1 MTSSSP
7 EPILTEPLDAADHV
21 TGAAD
26 AAVMLIEY
34 GDYECPT
41 CLKAFPIIKQLLKQM
56 PDVLQVAFRHF
67 PQNSIHPHASV
78 AAQAAE
84 AAGAQGKFWK
94 MHDALFTYQ
103 DRMDEWDM
111 SQYAIKAELEL
122 YKFEADLS
130 SERFARRVARDL
142 ESGRRGGVHKT
153 PTLFING
160 IYYAGTLELAALAEA
175 IQRAL
180 KGGTTDEHR

>member
-1 MTSSSP
+1 MSSSPP
-7 EPILTEPLDAADHV
+7 EPILSEPLDASDHL
-21 TGAAD
+21 TGLPEAP
-26 AAVMLIEY
+26 VILLEY

-111 SQYAIKAELEL
+111 SQYALKAELEL

-142 ESGRRGGVHKT
+142 ESGRRGGVRKT

-160 IYYAGTLELAALAEA
+160 IFYPGPLEVSALAEA
-175 IQRAL
+175 IQRAP
-180 KGGTTDEHR
+180 KKATTHR

>member
-1 MTSSSP
+1 MDATRP
-7 EPILTEPLDAADHV
+7 QPVLTMPIDASDHIIGVEKAPV
-21 TGAAD
+21 T
-26 AAVMLIEY
+26 LIEY

-41 CLKAFPIIKQLLKQM
+41 CLKAFPMIKLLLAEK
-56 PDVLQVAFRHF
+56 PDALKVVFRHF
-67 PQNSIHPHASV
+67 PLNSVHPHASV

-84 AAGAQGKFWK
+84 AAAAQGKFWK

-130 SERFARRVARDL
+130 SERFARRVARDV
-142 ESGRRGGVHKT
+142 ESGTRGGVYKT

-160 IYYAGTLELAALAEA
+160 AFYAGPLEVQTLGNAIDAASS
-175 IQRAL
+175 R
-180 KGGTTDEHR
+180 K

>member
-1 MTSSSP
+1 MNP
-7 EPILTEPLDAADHV
+7 ARPQPVLTLPLDAADHF
-21 TGAAD
+21 TGADEAP
-26 AAVMLIEY
+26 VTLLEY

-41 CLKAFPIIKQLLKQM
+41 CLKAFPIIRQLLQDL
-56 PDVLQVAFRHF
+56 PAVVRVAFRHF

-111 SQYAIKAELEL
+111 TQYAIKAELEL

-130 SERFARRVARDL
+130 SERFARRVARDV
-142 ESGRRGGVHKT
+142 ESGTRGGVHKT

-160 IYYAGTLELAALAEA
+160 AYYAGPLDIGALRGAIEQAAA
-175 IQRAL
+175 RP
-180 KGGTTDEHR
+180 R